1 MPAIRPASA
10 KRQAKRQSPTRS
22 RTMRRYL
29 RRGAAERPRIAADA
43 RDLHRGRRIVRRTF
57 GARSDHPALRARP
70 RRGSVS
76 GRRSVLGGHS
86 GRGPALAA
94 VWTSHR
100 PLRRAIAADL
110 LAARGRG
117 LAARGGRHDDGPPV
131 VHLADRRRA
140 RRGGPANGALLRG
153 GPNGGK
159 RAARPGGGGGH
170 VLHASPVFYLPPPP
184 PGGSVNG

>member
-76 GRRSVLGGHS
+76 GRRSVLGGT
-86 GRGPALAA
+86 LAA
-94 VWTSHR
+94 ALLSLPSW
-100 PLRRAIAADL
+100 LLLDL
-110 LAARGRG
+110 F
-117 LAARGGRHDDGPPV
+117 GPP
-131 VHLADRRRA
+131 
-140 RRGGPANGALLRG
+140 
-153 GPNGGK
+153 
-159 RAARPGGGGGH
+159 
-170 VLHASPVFYLPPPP
+170 S
-184 PGGSVNG
+184 

>member
-10 KRQAKRQSPTRS
+10 KRQAKRQSPARP
-22 RTMRRYL
+22 RTVRRYIS
-29 RRGAAERPRIAADA
+29 RAAAERPRIAADA

-117 LAARGGRHDDGPPV
+117 LTARGRRHDDGPPV

-140 RRGGPANGALLRG
+140 RRGGPASGAVLG
-153 GPNGGK
+153 GAGSGGEAPT
-159 RAARPGGGGGH
+159 RAGGW
-170 VLHASPVFYLPPPP
+170 VAHAL
-184 PGGSVNG
+184 